1 LLPAAIGTDTGGSIR
16 MPAAN
21 CGIVGVKP
29 TYGLISRRGVL
40 PNTLTFDT
48 CGPMTRTVEY
58 AALVLSA
65 IAGYDDE
72 DIGSVDRTDSGDY
85 CRASFFNQGVK
96 SFRVQIL
103 ELPKGA

>member
-1 LLPAAIGTDTGGSIR
+1 PGSTSSGPGAAVAAELLPAAIGTDTGGSIR

-40 PNTLTFDT
+40 PNTFTFDT
-48 CGPMTRTVEY
+48 CGPMTRTVED

-85 CRASFFNQGVK
+85 
-96 SFRVQIL
+96 
-103 ELPKGA
+103 